1 MHVYTP
7 TSGFGPVCSCLQLS
21 ARLSAETKLF
31 ICRGRW
37 LLLAVSVGHTGQEKT
52 KSQLLPPE
60 GKLAL
65 RQTRLLFETAEHA
78 ASRSR
83 RLRHLSSEIS
93 AGEARGF
100 TLHGGSDILRRA
112 LARLC
117 NKTRLQRANIIGH
130 CAANTCHTDYPE
142 AQPPDASEM
151 RSPALL
157 PCAFDGARSR
167 STRGLCPANAPATIS
182 HGTATAC
189 GACHQP
195 AGIHIARPVWR
206 VTGSHQRTPALPLT

>member
-7 TSGFGPVCSCLQLS
+7 TSGFGPVCTCLQLS

-83 RLRHLSSEIS
+83 RRSGTYLVKYRPERRVGSRFTADLTSCAGHSLVYVTKPDYSARTSSDTVLRTRATPTIRRPTPPTR
-93 AGEARGF
+93 AR
-100 TLHGGSDILRRA
+100 
-112 LARLC
+112 
-117 NKTRLQRANIIGH
+117 
-130 CAANTCHTDYPE
+130 CAP
-142 AQPPDASEM
+142 
-151 RSPALL
+151 L
-157 PCAFDGARSR
+157 PCYRA
-167 STRGLCPANAPATIS
+167 
-182 HGTATAC
+182 
-189 GACHQP
+189 
-195 AGIHIARPVWR
+195 
-206 VTGSHQRTPALPLT
+206 PLTVPARAAREAYVRRTLPQQFRTVRPRHAVHATSQQGSISRDLFGG